1 LVSGPDLISPRRN
14 RSREAMAEGIVIM
27 ARNGISETWRSLG
40 FLSVSKF

>member
-27 ARNGISETWRSLG
+27 SAT
-40 FLSVSKF
+40 V